1 MSEQIDIYDEV
12 TTLSELRNILGWDTT
27 QDNLASL
34 VMVLCQRVEAL
45 ENRIA
50 QLESLESN
58 EVNE

>member
-27 QDNLASL
+27 QDNLENL

-45 ENRIA
+45 EDRIA
-50 QLESLESN
+50 QLEESQGVS
-58 EVNE
+58 E